1 MPNRKKVRG
10 FQPWFYKKVRVFC
23 WLEDMTAQARR
34 YGCAGL
40 QIRLRWLEDST
51 ALARRY
57 DCADL
62 KIRLR
67 WLEEVYSQLE

>member
-1 MPNRKKVRG
+1 MSNHKKVRS
-10 FQPWFYKKVRVFC
+10 FLPWFYIKVRGFC
-23 WLEDMTAQARR
+23 WLEDM
-34 YGCAGL
+34 
-40 QIRLRWLEDST
+40 T

-67 WLEEVYSQLE
+67 WLQDSTAWTSRGVFVARMRHFI

>member
-1 MPNRKKVRG
+1 MSNHKKVRS
-10 FQPWFYKKVRVFC
+10 FLPWFYIKVRGFC
-23 WLEDMTAQARR
+23 WLEDM
-34 YGCAGL
+34 
-40 QIRLRWLEDST
+40 T

-67 WLEEVYSQLE
+67 WLKDSTAWTSRFDCVDFKRRIRSSNEALYLIE